1 MKIKE
6 YNEMMAYLTRKK
18 PDTKEVMNKKNDMET
33 YVKNTTANNQNPGS
47 FQKLV
52 KEDEAMEKRGQ
63 QLSLIHI

>member
-33 YVKNTTANNQNPGS
+33 YVKN
-47 FQKLV
+47 KL
-52 KEDEAMEKRGQ
+52 
-63 QLSLIHI
+63 LIMKIPAAFKS